1 MMSVPLFK
9 VLRKGAIY
17 RINYTQWKTNIRPII
32 FVLYAGPMKVH
43 ALSINSPFLTAK
55 DRMTFIFFLKKMLKI
70 RGSENYRGS
79 LLYKIIKTYIR
90 DVVKKSYRT
99 YKTMYINKIALVS
112 RGIVSEKYFT
122 DLEYNM
128 IDPILYNE
136 ANNQPFMRTFKFFN
150 QKNTVPKNKVNPIY
164 KPK

>member
-1 MMSVPLFK
+1 MVPLFK
-9 VLRKGAIY
+9 ILRKGAIY

-43 ALSINSPFLTAK
+43 ALSINSPFLNVK
-55 DRMTFIFFLKKMLKI
+55 DRMVFIAFLKKMIKI
-70 RGSENYRGS
+70 KGSENYRGS

-90 DVVKKSYRT
+90 EVVRKSYRT
-99 YKTMYINKIALVS
+99 YKTMYINKVALVS
-112 RGIVSEKYFT
+112 KGIVPEKYFT

-128 IDPILYNE
+128 IDPVLYNE
-136 ANNQPFMRTFKFFN
+136 ANNQPFMRTFKFFTKGN
-150 QKNTVPKNKVNPIY
+150 SIPKKKVNPLF

>member
-1 MMSVPLFK
+1 
-9 VLRKGAIY
+9 
-17 RINYTQWKTNIRPII
+17 
-32 FVLYAGPMKVH
+32 MKVH

>member
-1 MMSVPLFK
+1 MMVPLFK

-43 ALSINSPFLTAK
+43 ALSINSPFLNTK
-55 DRMTFIFFLKKMLKI
+55 DRMVFIAFLKKMLKI
-70 RGSENYRGS
+70 QNAENYRGS

-90 DVVKKSYRT
+90 EVVKKSYRT

-112 RGIVSEKYFT
+112 RGIVSEKNFT

-128 IDPILYNE
+128 IDPVLYNE
-136 ANNQPFMRTFKFFN
+136 ANNQPFMRSFRFFTKGN
-150 QKNTVPKNKVNPIY
+150 VIPKNKVNPLY
-164 KPK
+164 EPK

>member
-1 MMSVPLFK
+1 MMVPLFK

-43 ALSINSPFLTAK
+43 ALSINSPFLNTK
-55 DRMTFIFFLKKMLKI
+55 DRMIFIAFLKKMLKI
-70 RGSENYRGS
+70 KNAENYRGS
-79 LLYKIIKTYIR
+79 LLYKIIKTYIK

-112 RGIVSEKYFT
+112 RGLISEKNFT

-136 ANNQPFMRTFKFFN
+136 ANNQPFMRSFRFFTKGN
-150 QKNTVPKNKVNPIY
+150 VIPKNKVNPLY
-164 KPK
+164 EPK